1 MDDHHINA
9 VLRAIEDK
17 PDVVLVGGN
26 AIVVWVRHYT
36 SAPEFAVSDVVTTRD
51 IDFLGTPKRARE
63 LAAAVDASIRVA
75 DTDDLGPSNAVLD
88 LGSKNED
95 DERIDFINHVQGPGG
110 DVVRAAVSLPIRL
123 PGDPVGTL
131 TTVRIMH
138 PLHCLQSKLA
148 NRLVIGRTGASAQ
161 AQLEATTVV
170 LREYVSEMLDQAT
183 KQSIKL
189 AMKTLERLGDYL
201 QRDFNG
207 RHADQQMARDPL
219 VVLEQFAKDGRL
231 PELYRQHQV
240 AGAIERVREMRSRR
254 SPGTKEG
261 WNSGV
266 PSRATGDGPE
276 SQPDRGP

>member
-17 PDVVLVGGN
+17 PDIVLVGGN
-26 AIVVWVRHYT
+26 AIVVWVRHYA
-36 SAPEFAVSDVVTTRD
+36 SAPEFAVGDVVTTRD
-51 IDFLGTPKRARE
+51 IDFLGTPTRARQ
-63 LAAAVDASIRVA
+63 LAAAVDASIKVA
-75 DTDDLGPSNAVLD
+75 GMDDLGPSTAVLD

-110 DVVRAAVSLPIRL
+110 DVERAAVSLQIRL
-123 PGDPVGTL
+123 PGDPAGTL

-148 NRLVIGRTGASAQ
+148 NRLAIGRVGASAQ
-161 AQLEATTVV
+161 AQLEATSVV
-170 LREYVSEMLDQAT
+170 LREYISEMLDQAT
-183 KQSIKL
+183 KPSIKL
-189 AMKTLERLGDYL
+189 AMRTMERLGDYL

-219 VVLEQFAKDGRL
+219 VVLEQFAADERL

-254 SPGTKEG
+254 SPGTTEG
-261 WNSGV
+261 SNSEILL
-266 PSRATGDGPE
+266 RATGDGP
-276 SQPDRGP
+276 GH